1 MGPTGSLTPA
11 ALAKM
16 KYSSVVSRADAKEAV
31 RLLKVATQAAAT
43 DPRTGRIDMDMI
55 NTGRTEVEREM
66 GESLYLGLKEF
77 LVERRGN
84 RLAVRDVTRQLSEI
98 SNTQVAQD
106 EVVGA
111 LRRLEADG
119 MVQFNERNQSVF
131 VRTGI
136 TM

>member
-1 MGPTGSLTPA
+1 
-11 ALAKM
+11 
-16 KYSSVVSRADAKEAV
+16 
-31 RLLKVATQAAAT
+31 
-43 DPRTGRIDMDMI
+43 
-55 NTGRTEVEREM
+55 
-66 GESLYLGLKEF
+66 LYVGLKEF
-77 LVERRGN
+77 LIERRGN

-98 SNTQVAQD
+98 SNTQVPQD
-106 EVVGA
+106 DVATA

>member
-1 MGPTGSLTPA
+1 
-11 ALAKM
+11 
-16 KYSSVVSRADAKEAV
+16 
-31 RLLKVATQAAAT
+31 
-43 DPRTGRIDMDMI
+43 MDMI

-84 RLAVRDVTRQLSEI
+84 RLSVRDVTRQLSEI
-98 SNTQVAQD
+98 SNSQVSQD

-136 TM
+136 S